1 MRIEREGRGVAH
13 ARGGRGRTMGV
24 LVACLALASACSMNK
39 NPDEMAEPVPPT
51 RLRVENQAFN
61 DMTIYVYRS
70 SQRIRLGTATGNSVT
85 RLTIPANLI
94 FGATPL
100 RFQADPIG
108 GSPAPIRHDTTAP
121 PRAEIRRTIPPRR
134 PYVASDAA
142 LAGDGWRSV
151 DCGMSAPTSPLIRV
165 LVLLLAVV
173 PLG

>member
-1 MRIEREGRGVAH
+1 MRIEREGRG
-13 ARGGRGRTMGV
+13 GWRTPDVRRAVTMM
-24 LVACLALASACSMNK
+24 LMMACLALASACSRNK

-51 RLRVENQAFN
+51 RLRVENQAFL

-108 GSPAPIRHDTTAP
+108 GNRAPVSSEITVAP
-121 PRAEIRRTIPPRR
+121 GDEVVLTIPPN
-134 PYVASDAA
+134 
-142 LAGDGWRSV
+142 
-151 DCGMSAPTSPLIRV
+151 
-165 LVLLLAVV
+165 
-173 PLG
+173 